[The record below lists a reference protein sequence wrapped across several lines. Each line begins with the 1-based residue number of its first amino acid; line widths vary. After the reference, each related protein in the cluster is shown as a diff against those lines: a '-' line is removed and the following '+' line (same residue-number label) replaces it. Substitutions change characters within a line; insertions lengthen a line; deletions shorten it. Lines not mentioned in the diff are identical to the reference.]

1 MNGPES
7 LMNTSSMSHLPG
19 ETTQPRQR
27 LRDILPYA
35 ATILVGAF
43 LLFQSQ
49 LIISKYIL
57 PWFGGAPAVWTT
69 CNLVFQLLLLL
80 GYLYAHL
87 LSTRLPLAVQV
98 RTHLYLIG
106 LSLLMLAVL
115 AFLWPSPITAGS
127 NWKPQDTAQPV
138 WNIVSLLTVSI
149 GVPFFVLA
157 TTSPL
162 LQRWFTQTQNHSP
175 YRLFALSNAGSLL
188 GLLSYPFIIEPNLSL
203 FRQSWLWSAGYAVYV
218 LLAALVALRMSR
230 AGRLPTGVHDLQHI
244 AAKAS
249 SEEIRPGAGIHFL
262 WFSLS
267 ACGCAMYLATTN
279 MICQEIAV
287 IPFLWVL
294 PLSLYLLTF
303 IACFDSNRWYR
314 RIVFNP
320 LYAITPLLFFFT
332 KKYDV
337 LPQIGGYS
345 LALFV
350 ICMICHGELA
360 RLKPSSRYLTHF
372 YLMVACG
379 GAAGGIFVALI
390 APLIFPAFWEFQ
402 VALWACGALLAIV
415 LFRDRSSW
423 FHRGHFWPIIFLM
436 LTAGELIETC
446 IYYFPAISHLVYRA
460 VAWGI
465 WGIAAIPVI
474 WLIFKRRESPS
485 RFRWTQAYAL
495 GILALMGAG
504 SFMQLRY
511 QTSGSFIRFRS
522 FFGAFRI
529 IKSGTCLTL
538 KHGTTTHGWQYQ
550 DGTYDSS
557 PTSYY
562 TNNSGIGILL
572 WDHPK
577 RSLTGRDAEMRVGVV
592 GLGTGTLAAYG
603 RSGDYYC
610 FYEIDPA
617 VVRTSQGEHA
627 TFTYLNNSPANIKV
641 VLGDARLSMERQAA
655 LGDLQKFDVL
665 ALDAFNSDSIPVHL
679 MTKEAMQIYLKHLR
693 NQDSVIAF
701 HISNR
706 VLDLV
711 PVLRGLSK
719 EFNMTLSMIYT
730 EDQGTRAY
738 WGLLSRSDAALKSWR
753 LERVIE
759 ATREGS
765 PSALWTDDNN
775 NLFRLIRKGAWW

>member
-7 LMNTSSMSHLPG
+7 LINTASVQHLPN

-27 LRDILPYA
+27 LRDALPYA
-35 ATILVGAF
+35 VTILVGAF

-80 GYLYAHL
+80 GYLYAHFL
-87 LSTRLPLAVQV
+87 VTRLPLSAQIK
-98 RTHLYLIG
+98 THLYLIG
-106 LSLLMLAVL
+106 FSLLMLAVL

-127 NWKPQDTAQPV
+127 NWKPEDTAQPV

-162 LQRWFTQTQNHSP
+162 LQKWFTQTLNRSP

-203 FRQSWLWSAGYAVYV
+203 VRQSWLWSAGYLVYI
-218 LLAALVALRMSR
+218 LLSALCALRMSR
-230 AGRLPTGVHDLQHI
+230 AGRQPTGVHEHQHI
-244 AAKAS
+244 SAHPVM
-249 SEEIRPGAGIHFL
+249 EEIRPGAGIHLL
-262 WFSLS
+262 WLSLS

-314 RIVFNP
+314 RFLFHP
-320 LYAITPLLFFFT
+320 LYAITPLLFFLT

-337 LPQIGGYS
+337 LPQIGSYS
-345 LALFV
+345 IALLV

-360 RLKPSSRYLTHF
+360 RIKPSGRYLTGF

-379 GAAGGIFVALI
+379 GAVGGIFVALI
-390 APLIFPAFWEFQ
+390 APLIFSGFWEFQ
-402 VALWACGALLAIV
+402 VAIWACGILLAIV
-415 LFRDRSSW
+415 LFSDRSSW
-423 FHRGHFWPIIFLM
+423 FYQGFFWPLLFLM
-436 LTAGELIETC
+436 ITAGELIETC
-446 IYYFPAISHLVYRA
+446 IHYVPTISHLIYRA

-474 WLIFKRRESPS
+474 WLTFKRRKSPPL
-485 RFRWTQAYAL
+485 FRWTQAYAL
-495 GILALMGAG
+495 GILVLIGAS
-504 SFMQLRY
+504 SFMQLRS
-511 QTSGSFIRFRS
+511 QASGPFISFRS

-529 IKSGTCLTL
+529 IKNGACLTL
-538 KHGTTTHGWQYQ
+538 KHGTTTHGWQVQ
-550 DGTYDSS
+550 DGTYDST

-572 WDHPK
+572 WGHPK
-577 RSLTGRDAEMRVGVV
+577 QSLIGQDSDLRVGVV
-592 GLGTGTLAAYG
+592 GLGVGTLAAYG
-603 RSGDYYC
+603 RTGDYYC

-617 VVRTSQGEHA
+617 VVRISQDEQT
-627 TFTYLNNSPANIKV
+627 TFTYLKNSPANINV

-655 LGDLQKFDVL
+655 LGDLQEFDVL

-679 MTKEAMQIYLKHLR
+679 MTREAMQIYLKHMR

-711 PVLRGLSK
+711 PVLRGLSR
-719 EFNMTLSMIYT
+719 EFNLTLKLVDT

-738 WGLLSRSDAALKSWR
+738 WGLLSRNPKALQDWR
-753 LERVIE
+753 LDRFAGQTQE
-759 ATREGS
+759 A
-765 PSALWTDDNN
+765 SASSLWTDDNN
-775 NLFRLIRKGAWW
+775 NLFHLIRKGAWW

>member
-1 MNGPES
+1 MNAATMP
-7 LMNTSSMSHLPG
+7 HLSDDS
-19 ETTQPRQR
+19 TQPKQH
-27 LRDILPYA
+27 LREILPYA

-80 GYLYAHL
+80 GYLYAHFIV
-87 LSTRLPLAVQV
+87 TRLPTAVQV
-98 RTHLYLIG
+98 KTHLYLIG
-106 LSLLMLAVL
+106 LSLLMLAL
-115 AFLWPSPITAGS
+115 FAFIWPSPITAGS
-127 NWKPQDTAQPV
+127 NWKPEDTSRPV
-138 WNIVSLLTVSI
+138 WSIVTLLTVSI
-149 GVPFFVLA
+149 GIPFFVLS

-162 LQRWFTQTQNHSP
+162 LQRWFTQSQGHSP

-188 GLLSYPFIIEPNLSL
+188 GLLTYPFIIEPNLSL
-203 FRQSWLWSAGYAVYV
+203 LRQSWLWSSGYTGYV
-218 LLAALVALRMSR
+218 LLAALVALRMLR
-230 AGRLPTGVHDLQHI
+230 AEAQH
-244 AAKAS
+244 AKTPEPRETEVS
-249 SEEIRPGAGIHFL
+249 QPVPDDTRPGAGIHLL
-262 WFSLS
+262 WLLLS
-267 ACGCAMYLATTN
+267 ACGCGMYLATTN

-287 IPFLWVL
+287 IPLLWVL
-294 PLSLYLLTF
+294 PLSLYLLSF

-314 RIVFNP
+314 RIVFHS
-320 LYAITPLLFFFT
+320 LYALTPLLFFFT

-337 LPQIGGYS
+337 LPQIGSYA

-360 RLKPSSRYLTHF
+360 RLKPPARYLTHF

-379 GAAGGIFVALI
+379 GALGGIFVALI

-402 VALWACGALLAIV
+402 ISLWACGLLLAIV

-423 FHRGHFWPIIFLM
+423 FYETNYWPFIFFM
-436 LTAGELIETC
+436 FAAGELIETC
-446 IYYFPAISHLVYRA
+446 IHYLPAISPVIYRS

-465 WGIAAIPVI
+465 WVVAAIPVG
-474 WLIFKRRESPS
+474 WLISRDDELPS
-485 RFRWTQAYAL
+485 RSRWTQAYAL
-495 GILALMGAG
+495 GILILMGAAGFMQLQYQASG
-504 SFMQLRY
+504 SFM
-511 QTSGSFIRFRS
+511 RFRS

-529 IKSGTCLTL
+529 IKNGTCLTL

-550 DGTYDSS
+550 DGTYDFS
-557 PTSYY
+557 PVSYY
-562 TNNSGIGILL
+562 TLNSGIGIFFS
-572 WDHPK
+572 DHPR
-577 RSLTGRDAEMRVGVV
+577 RSLNSPVAEMRVGVI
-592 GLGTGTLAAYG
+592 GLGVGTLTSYS

-617 VVRTSQGEHA
+617 VLNLSQGEHP
-627 TFTYLNNSPANIKV
+627 TFTYLKRSPANVKV

-665 ALDAFNSDSIPVHL
+665 VLDAFNSDSIPVHL
-679 MTKEAMQIYLKHLR
+679 MTREAMEIYLKHLR
-693 NQDSVIAF
+693 DQDSVIAF

-706 VLDLV
+706 VLDLA

-719 EFNMTLSMIYT
+719 EFNMNLRLVYT
-730 EDQGTRAY
+730 EDEGTRTY

-753 LERVIE
+753 LERVTV
-759 ATREGS
+759 APKDDDPT
-765 PSALWTDDNN
+765 AYWTDNN
-775 NLFRLIRKGAWW
+775 SNLFSLIRKGSWW

>member
-7 LMNTSSMSHLPG
+7 LVSTASMRHLPN
-19 ETTQPRQR
+19 EATQPRQR
-27 LRDILPYA
+27 LRDVLPYA
-35 ATILVGAF
+35 ATILAGAF

-80 GYLYAHL
+80 GYIYAHFL
-87 LSTRLPLAVQV
+87 VTRLPLASQV
-98 RTHLYLIG
+98 KTHLFLIG
-106 LSLLMLAVL
+106 LSLLMLSVL

-127 NWKPQDTAQPV
+127 NWKPEDTTQPV
-138 WNIVSLLTVSI
+138 WNIVSLLTISI
-149 GVPFFVLA
+149 GFPFFVLA

-162 LQRWFTQTQNHSP
+162 LQKWFTQSQGRSP

-203 FRQSWLWSAGYAVYV
+203 FRQSWLWSAGYLVYI
-218 LLAALVALRMSR
+218 LLSALCALRMSR
-230 AGRLPTGVHDLQHI
+230 AGRQPAGLHEYQHFS
-244 AAKAS
+244 APPVT
-249 SEEIRPGAGIHFL
+249 EEIRPGAGIHLL
-262 WFSLS
+262 WLSLS
-267 ACGCAMYLATTN
+267 ACGCAIYLATTN

-314 RIVFNP
+314 RVVFHP
-320 LYAITPLLFFFT
+320 LYAIVPLLFFLT
-332 KKYDV
+332 KKSDV
-337 LPQIGGYS
+337 LPQIGSYPI
-345 LALFV
+345 ALLV

-360 RLKPSSRYLTHF
+360 RIKPSGRYLTSF
-372 YLMVACG
+372 YLMIACG

-402 VALWACGALLAIV
+402 IAIWACGILLAIV

-423 FHRGHFWPIIFLM
+423 FYQGSFWPLLFLM

-446 IYYFPAISHLVYRA
+446 INYVPTISHLIYRA

-465 WGIAAIPVI
+465 WGIAVIPVI
-474 WLIFKRRESPS
+474 WLIFKHRKSPS
-485 RFRWTQAYAL
+485 RFRWTQAYAI
-495 GILALMGAG
+495 GILVLMGAV
-504 SFMQLRY
+504 SFMQLRS
-511 QTSGSFIRFRS
+511 QASGSFIRFRS

-529 IKSGTCLTL
+529 LKNGTCLTL
-538 KHGTTTHGWQYQ
+538 KHGTTNHGWQFQ
-550 DGTYDSS
+550 DGTYDST

-577 RSLTGRDAEMRVGVV
+577 RSLTGPDAEMRVGVV
-592 GLGTGTLAAYG
+592 GLGAGTLAAYG

-617 VVRTSQGEHA
+617 VVRISQGEKA
-627 TFTYLNNSPANIKV
+627 TFTYLKNSPSNIKV
-641 VLGDARLSMERQAA
+641 VLGDARLSMERQAM
-655 LGDLQKFDVL
+655 LGDLQKFDILV
-665 ALDAFNSDSIPVHL
+665 LDAFNSDSIPVHL
-679 MTKEAMQIYLKHLR
+679 MTREAMQIYLKHLR

-711 PVLRGLSK
+711 PVLRGLSR
-719 EFNMTLSMIYT
+719 EFNLSLKLVDT
-730 EDQGTRAY
+730 EDQDTRAY
-738 WGLLSRSDAALKSWR
+738 WGLLSYNPYSLQSWR
-753 LERVIE
+753 LDRFVVEPQ
-759 ATREGS
+759 EGNA
-765 PSALWTDDNN
+765 SALWTDDNN